1 MSNYI
6 KKEDINMPFF
16 ANNHNI
22 DDDIM
27 LDENF
32 DMDAYNE
39 TCLFME
45 LASLPYEQRKAIAE
59 SEEAAVLEAKGM
71 IGRKTFIRLSK
82 NDDVERRT
90 SAAAYQMAKDKNDP
104 LWKKLMF
111 HMQKKNQYKE
121 AILKKYN
128 AKASRVAKQSQKDY
142 LKHPA
147 AKLLK
152 VEDLKKTRETN
163 K

>member
-1 MSNYI
+1 MA
-6 KKEDINMPFF
+6 FF
-16 ANNHNI
+16 VENHV

-27 LDENF
+27 LNEEF

-39 TCLFME
+39 TCLFMD
-45 LASLPYEQRKAIAE
+45 LLSLPYEDRKAIAE
-59 SEEAAVLEAKGM
+59 SEEAAILEAKGM
-71 IGRKTFIRLSK
+71 IGRKTFVRLSK

-90 SAAAYQMAKDKNDP
+90 SAAAYQMAKDSNDP

-111 HMQKKNQYKE
+111 HMSKKNQFKD

-128 AKASRVAKQSQKDY
+128 GKAIRVAKQSQKDY
-142 LKHPA
+142 LKQPA

-152 VEDLKKTRETN
+152 VNDLKSTRE